1 MDIKKISVKIRGI
14 APLLH
19 HAYKETMEE
28 RQTKRKTVN
37 LSKEEEAKDA
47 LYTDEKGEIYQPSNH
62 IEGALIKASSNFKW
76 SGKKTYKDLMKSAIL
91 VEPQEIYFPESKN
104 YKIDVRTAVIPATRG
119 RVFAI
124 RPRWD
129 KWTMEFSIIVMD
141 AENIANETLKQIL
154 EYAGRF
160 IGIGTFRPKFGRFE
174 VTKFEEIKDE
184 EIKDRKV

>member
-1 MDIKKISVKIRGI
+1 MQTKRVAVKIRGI

-28 RQTKRKTVN
+28 RQSKRTTVV
-37 LSKEEEAKDA
+37 LSKEEEAKNA
-47 LYTDEKGEIYQPSNH
+47 LYTDEKGKIYQPSNH
-62 IEGALIKASSNFKW
+62 IEGALIKASINFKW
-76 SGKKTYKDLMKSAIL
+76 SGKKTFKDLMKSAVLI
-91 VEPQEIYFPESKN
+91 EPQEIYFPEAPN

-129 KWTMEFSIIVMD
+129 KWTMEFTVNILD
-141 AENIANETLKQIL
+141 AENIGLENLKKIM

-160 IGIGTFRPKFGRFE
+160 VGIGTFRPKFGRFE
-174 VTKFEEIKDE
+174 VVDFKEVKEKA
-184 EIKDRKV
+184 